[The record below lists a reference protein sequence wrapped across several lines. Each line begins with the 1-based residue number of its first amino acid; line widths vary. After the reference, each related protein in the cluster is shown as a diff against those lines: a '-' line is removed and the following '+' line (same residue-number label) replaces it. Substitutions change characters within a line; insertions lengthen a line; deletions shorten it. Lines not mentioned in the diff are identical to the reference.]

1 MVDDPTALQVRADDK
16 EAGHAPVDEI
26 SADKE
31 EPKPDE
37 NAQAGVQK
45 IEAVT
50 RTWGRTSVDITLVL
64 IWLLTLVNNMK
75 TSIVYSLA
83 PYATSSFLG
92 HSLLTVIGIV
102 ASAMTAAVYIPMA
115 KALDLWGRAE
125 GFMLMVL
132 LCITGLILLAAPKN
146 IATYS
151 AGQVC
156 RSLSIVTASTPANN
170 SGLLLRWI
178 WKSLLQLGRA
188 RSRCRV
194 LHCLSI

>member
-1 MVDDPTALQVRADDK
+1 
-16 EAGHAPVDEI
+16 
-26 SADKE
+26 
-31 EPKPDE
+31 
-37 NAQAGVQK
+37 
-45 IEAVT
+45 
-50 RTWGRTSVDITLVL
+50 
-64 IWLLTLVNNMK
+64 
-75 TSIVYSLA
+75 
-83 PYATSSFLG
+83 
-92 HSLLTVIGIV
+92 
-102 ASAMTAAVYIPMA
+102 MTAAVYIPMA

>member
-1 MVDDPTALQVRADDK
+1 
-16 EAGHAPVDEI
+16 
-26 SADKE
+26 
-31 EPKPDE
+31 
-37 NAQAGVQK
+37 
-45 IEAVT
+45 
-50 RTWGRTSVDITLVL
+50 
-64 IWLLTLVNNMK
+64 MK
-75 TSIVYSLA
+75 TSIVYSLT

-132 LCITGLILLAAPKN
+132 LCIIGLILLAASKN

-156 RSLSIVTASTPANN
+156 RSFSIDTATYS
-170 SGLLLRWI
+170 S
-178 WKSLLQLGRA
+178 
-188 RSRCRV
+188 
-194 LHCLSI
+194 